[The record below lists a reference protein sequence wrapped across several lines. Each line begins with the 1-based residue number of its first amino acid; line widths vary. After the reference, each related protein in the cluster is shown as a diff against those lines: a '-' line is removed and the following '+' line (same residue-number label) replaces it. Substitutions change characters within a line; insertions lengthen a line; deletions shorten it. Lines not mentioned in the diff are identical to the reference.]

1 MRFLGGISRIGSIF
15 GIIIAILFFV
25 ACDDNSVVAQSTQGI
40 VPTHIK
46 PQITFKNAISDKT
59 NEILRS
65 QGEISINGAK
75 YFGKYIFDTPN
86 TLSLLPDA
94 PFLANKSYKINFD
107 FEKINAL
114 HNSKITAKN
123 LTMKF
128 DTQSTQAQIER
139 ADFIKD
145 TNDFSKIKLE
155 AKLHLSQSLP
165 AENIAESV
173 RFVSQNGKNIPLNI
187 SAINEREILLT
198 SQNLPLDSAK
208 YELNLSKDLGLE
220 KEQNIM
226 LLAANTSDLKVI
238 SVTPIM
244 GDKTSLEVRFSAPL
258 SQNLNLDNFIRI
270 SPNISFRTAQA
281 NDKII
286 ISGDFELNSKYEIEI
301 IKGIKSRDG
310 GSLEKNFTQ
319 KIEIINK
326 EPKIVFSSE
335 GVFLPDSARKKIAFK
350 SINVQSAKIII
361 RKIYANNLTYFLN
374 DNNLIKKTASY
385 FPLYELDKVGGVIF
399 EKDIKINHT
408 KNEWA
413 QSEIDLSGL
422 KDLSGMFVVS
432 VHFDKNDVDYTFPPS
447 AQSWRINNYFWDN
460 GNVFRELIFSNIA
473 LIAQKFNDELIVS
486 ALDIKS
492 NEPLKNIEIKGISAN
507 NQVISKAL
515 TNKAGNATLKFSDK
529 IASVGQKQDI
539 AYVTAKS
546 VNGDNFA
553 LIKLRAQE
561 ISDDGFD
568 TDGVVLQNGM
578 KAFIYTDRG
587 VYRPGESAN
596 INIIARQ
603 NNKAIK
609 HPIKLTITN
618 PLGKKVLDSAN
629 LAPLSDGAFHYAF
642 STDKSAPTGIYNI
655 KIDIGD
661 NIFTHK
667 LAIEAVVPNR
677 IKANISAPNEIIT
690 KNEQNLAFALQGDYL
705 FGAPAEDLEWS
716 ANIYFTAKKF
726 TPKKYK
732 EWHFDKFSAESY
744 YESARFSGK
753 LDKNGSVKE
762 TLNLNSY
769 INDKNLSAQI
779 IAYVFEKNGRAVTT
793 RKSVDLVVFDSFV
806 GIKKPSRNYIKRGDS
821 ASLEVVLLDKDEN
834 FIKNRTL
841 AYKVYQSN
849 YSWWWDYS
857 NKNDF
862 IRSIKSDKNTN
873 LIAEGEFK
881 SKDGISKINFDVKE
895 SGEMLIEVI
904 DLSNNQSAQ
913 ILLYASSWGEPLD
926 ANKIT
931 QLKIKSDKNLYENGD
946 VAKVTFESVK
956 GAKALITISSDK
968 EILKRYWISTKDL
981 QTTFDV
987 AINEKDAPNLY
998 ASVFLLQD
1006 YNALDNDR
1014 ALRLYG
1020 VVPLNI
1026 LNKSAKID
1034 VEIKAKDEILPDSA
1048 LEVEI
1053 SNKQN
1058 KQVTYTLALVDEGL
1072 LNLTDFKT
1080 PSPYNH
1086 FYAKTKYNIRNYDTY
1101 DYIIAKID
1109 GAVRNSYSIGGD
1121 EESAGARQKNDENAS
1136 RFKPV
1141 VHFIPPTKSDKF
1153 GRAKL
1158 SFKIPA
1164 YLGAL
1169 RVMLVAVDENSYGST
1184 QKEVKV
1190 SAPAVILPTIPRSLK
1205 VGDEFEMPIEVMQIK
1220 DSAKSARVLVKSDG
1234 IIDFDKSTQ
1243 SVDFKNGK
1251 SQTLFFKGKVSDE
1264 LGIENILITLESGDF
1279 KMSDTTQIDIKAP
1292 NPYTQISKNWA
1303 IKNDSALIESP
1314 KAFIKNSNKGQITL
1328 SSKPLLSIDHRLR
1341 HLIRYPYGCIEQST
1355 SSVFPQLFISKLSN
1369 APFATSQVIV
1379 DNINAGIARIQS
1391 FQTND
1396 GGFSYWQGGQ
1406 NSDRWGSA
1414 YATHFLIM
1422 AKKSGY
1428 KISDSALKRALNYL
1442 KNSNE
1447 IYALYL
1453 LALSGE
1459 HNLGAMNKIYENDL
1473 STLTTTNRWLL
1484 GAAYKL
1490 AGFEDIAQKIT
1501 AHLSLVPNED
1511 ESYYA
1516 QSYGSILRNKAMIL
1530 EAYHIIN
1537 GSIDVELYNEIKSD
1551 LEGEEWLST
1560 QTSAYALL
1568 VMANIKADSAENDE
1582 ITGEIVINNNKQT
1595 LNAKKDKLAFTLNS
1609 GTAKV
1614 STKKQLFINYTWEGI
1629 SADDSAE
1636 NISKKMALTR
1646 EFVVFDENG
1655 AESSIDASAL
1665 KSGESFYIKLTL
1677 RPHERDYIDIDNVA
1691 LTQNLPSGWE
1701 IENTRLN
1708 NDTLPPPVRTAQA
1721 SITYTDIRD
1730 DKIMWF
1736 FDIGREQVAYVKI
1749 NAVTPGL
1756 YTLPAAYAEA
1766 MYDGS
1771 YRASTESIKVRVVAK

>member
-1 MRFLGGISRIGSIF
+1 MRLFSIVAGI
-15 GIIIAILFFV
+15 FV
-25 ACDDNSVVAQSTQGI
+25 AIFFIACGDSGAVAQGTSGI

-46 PQITFKNAISDKT
+46 PQITFKDNISDKINT
-59 NEILRS
+59 IFQA
-65 QGEISINGAK
+65 QGEISINNQK
-75 YFGKYIFDTPN
+75 YFGKYVFDTPN
-86 TLSLLPDA
+86 SLSLLPDE

-114 HNSKITAKN
+114 HNTNITAKN

-128 DTQSTQAQIER
+128 DTQSVEAQIER

-145 TNDFSKIKLE
+145 ANDFSKIKLE

-165 AENIAESV
+165 SENIAESV
-173 RFVSQNGKNIPLNI
+173 SLVSESGKNIPLNI

-198 SQNLPLDSAK
+198 SQNLAPDSAK
-208 YELNLSKDLGLE
+208 YALNLSKDLGLE

-226 LLAANTSDLKVI
+226 LLAANANDLKVI

-244 GDKTSLEVRFSAPL
+244 GERVSLEVRFSAPL
-258 SQNLNLDNFIRI
+258 SQNLNLDNFIRV
-270 SPNISFRTAQA
+270 SPNTSFRTAQS

-286 ISGDFELNSKYEIEI
+286 ISGDFALNAKYEIEI
-301 IKGIKSRDG
+301 IKGIKARDG
-310 GSLEKNFTQ
+310 SALKQNFTQ
-319 KIEIINK
+319 VVEIVDK
-326 EPKIVFSSE
+326 EPKIVFSSD

-350 SINVQSAKIII
+350 SINVKSATLVV
-361 RKIYANNLTYFLN
+361 RKIYSNNLTYFLS
-374 DNNLIKKTASY
+374 DNNLMKKTSSY
-385 FPLYELDKVGGVIF
+385 FPLYEFNKIGGVIF
-399 EKDIKINHT
+399 EKDIKIDYV
-408 KNEWA
+408 KNAWV
-413 QSEIDLSGL
+413 QSEIDLSAL

-432 VHFDKNDVDYTFPPS
+432 LHFERNDVDYTFPAGAP
-447 AQSWRINNYFWDN
+447 SWRINNYFYDN
-460 GNVFRELIFSNIA
+460 GNIYRELIFSNIA

-492 NEPLKNIEIKGISAN
+492 NESLSNIEITGISES

-529 IASVGQKQDI
+529 IAGIGNKQDI
-539 AYVTAKS
+539 AYVSAKS
-546 VNGDNFA
+546 AKGENFA

-568 TDGVVLQNGM
+568 TNGVVLQNGM

-587 VYRPGESAN
+587 VYRPGEVAN

-603 NNKAIK
+603 NNVAIK
-609 HPIKLTITN
+609 HPIKLSITN
-618 PLGKKVLDSAN
+618 PLGKKVLDSQN
-629 LAPLSDGAFHYAF
+629 LAPISDGAFYYAF
-642 STDKSAPTGIYNI
+642 NSAKSAPTGIYNI
-655 KIDIGD
+655 TINIGD

-667 LAIEAVVPNR
+667 LAIEAVVPDR
-677 IKANISAPNEIIT
+677 IKVNINAPDEVILDKEN
-690 KNEQNLAFALQGDYL
+690 NLKFALQGDYL
-705 FGAPAEDLEWS
+705 FGAPAENLEWS
-716 ANIYFTAKKF
+716 ANIHFTAKKF
-726 TPKKYK
+726 APKKYK

-744 YESARFSGK
+744 YESARFNGK
-753 LDKNGSVKE
+753 LDKNGNVE
-762 TLNLNSY
+762 QTVNVASY
-769 INDKNLSAQI
+769 ASDDNVRAQI
-779 IAYVFEKNGRAVTT
+779 IAQVFEKNGRAVTQ
-793 RKSVDLVVFDSFV
+793 RKSVDLVAFDSFV
-806 GIKKPSRNYIKRGDS
+806 GIKKPSTNYIKRGDS
-821 ASLEVVLLDKDEN
+821 VKLDVVLLDKDEN
-834 FIKNRTL
+834 FIKNRKL
-841 AYKVYQSN
+841 SYKVYQSD

-857 NKNDF
+857 SKNDF
-862 IRSIKSDKNTN
+862 IKSIKGDKRTA

-881 SKDGISKINFDVKE
+881 SKNGISQIAFNAKE
-895 SGEMLIEVI
+895 SGETLIEVV
-904 DLSNNQSAQ
+904 DTTNNQSAQ
-913 ILLYASSWGEPLD
+913 ILLYASSWGEPLNID
-926 ANKIT
+926 KIM
-931 QLKIKSDKNLYENGD
+931 QLKIKSDKNIYENGD
-946 VAKVTFESVK
+946 LAKVTFESVK
-956 GAKALITISSDK
+956 GAKALVTISSDK
-968 EILKRYWISTKDL
+968 EILNRYWINTKDL
-981 QTTFDV
+981 QTSFNV

-1006 YNALDNDR
+1006 YNTLDNDR
-1014 ALRLYG
+1014 SLRLYG

-1026 LNKSAKID
+1026 INKSAKID

-1058 KQVTYTLALVDEGL
+1058 KQVTYTLAVVDEGL

-1080 PSPYNH
+1080 PSPYNY

-1121 EESAGARQKNDENAS
+1121 EESAGAKQKNDENAS

-1141 VHFIPPTKSDKF
+1141 VHFIPPTKSDKN

-1169 RVMLVAVDENSYGST
+1169 RVMLVAVDENSYGSA

-1205 VGDEFEMPIEVMQIK
+1205 VGDEFEMPLEVMQVK
-1220 DSAKSARVLVKSDG
+1220 DSAKSAVVSVKSDG
-1234 IIDFDKSTQ
+1234 IIKFDKSTQ
-1243 SVDFKNGK
+1243 SVDFKKGK

-1264 LGIENILITLESGDF
+1264 LGIEHIAIALKSGDF
-1279 KMSDTTQIDIKAP
+1279 KMSDTTEIDIKAP

-1303 IKNDSALIESP
+1303 IKNDSVIIEAP
-1314 KAFIKNSNKGQITL
+1314 QAFIKNSNKGQITL
-1328 SSKPLLSIDHRLR
+1328 SASPLLSIDHRLR
-1341 HLIRYPYGCIEQST
+1341 WLVRYPYGCIEQTT
-1355 SSVFPQLFISKLSN
+1355 SSVFPQLFINKLSN
-1369 APFATSQVIV
+1369 AQFATSQVIV

-1391 FQTND
+1391 FQTSD

-1406 NSDRWGSA
+1406 NSDKWGSS

-1422 AKKSGY
+1422 AKKAGY
-1428 KISDSALKRALNYL
+1428 QVSDSALKRALNYL

-1453 LALSGE
+1453 LSLSGN

-1473 STLTTTNRWLL
+1473 RELTTTNRWLL

-1490 AGFEDIAQKIT
+1490 AGFEDIAKKIT
-1501 AHLSLVPNED
+1501 AHLSLAPNED

-1516 QSYGSILRNKAMIL
+1516 HSYGSILRNKAMIL
-1530 EAYHIIN
+1530 EAYYTIN
-1537 GSIDVELYNEIKSD
+1537 GSIDAELYNEIKSD
-1551 LEGEEWLST
+1551 LEGDEWLST

-1568 VMANIKADSAENDE
+1568 VMANIKADSAENTQIE
-1582 ITGEIVINNNKQT
+1582 GEIVINNNKQT
-1595 LNAKKDKLAFTLNS
+1595 LNPTKDKLTFALDS
-1609 GTAKV
+1609 GSAKV
-1614 STKKQLFINYTWEGI
+1614 STKNQLFINYSWEGI
-1629 SADDSAE
+1629 SADSSSD
-1636 NISKKMALTR
+1636 NITKKMELTR
-1646 EFVVFDENG
+1646 DFIVFEGNG
-1655 AESSIDASAL
+1655 TESRITVSEL
-1665 KSGESFYIKLTL
+1665 KSGDSFYIKLWL
-1677 RPHERDYIDIDNVA
+1677 NPHERPYINMDNIA
-1691 LTQNLPSGWE
+1691 LVQNLPSGWE

-1708 NDTLPPPVRTAQA
+1708 NDTVPPLVRESNSQ
-1721 SITYTDIRD
+1721 ITYTDIRD

-1736 FDIGREQVAYVKI
+1736 FNVSYQQVVYVKI
-1749 NAVTPGL
+1749 NVVTPGL

-1771 YRASTESIKVRVVAK
+1771 YRASTDSLKVKVVAK